1 VFPPDNFRARAIV
14 SYDKPDEFKCQ
25 TLPGQHVESLD
36 SSWWLCQLLLHY
48 CCRASWVVVVLEGG
62 TQEKSFVA
70 IRNLFTFQ
78 D

>member
-1 VFPPDNFRARAIV
+1 
-14 SYDKPDEFKCQ
+14 
-25 TLPGQHVESLD
+25 
-36 SSWWLCQLLLHY
+36 
-48 CCRASWVVVVLEGG
+48 VVVVLEGG